1 MFGCV
6 SAGGDG
12 SHVHYNHVLTDLY
25 LIHTIQTIYDYI
37 FHKMVKFASIKQS
50 NSNKDFEF
58 CV

>member
-37 FHKMVKFASIKQS
+37 FHKMVKFASIVQFK
-50 NSNKDFEF
+50 
-58 CV
+58 